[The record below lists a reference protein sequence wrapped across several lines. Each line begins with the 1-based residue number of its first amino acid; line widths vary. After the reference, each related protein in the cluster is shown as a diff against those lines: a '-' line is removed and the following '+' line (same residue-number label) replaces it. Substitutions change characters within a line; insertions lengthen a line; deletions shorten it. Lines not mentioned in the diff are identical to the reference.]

1 MKELIIIA
9 GANGSGKTTFSK
21 PLIAETTYAFLNAD
35 EIERE
40 LDTPDTAGSKLK
52 AGRLFF
58 QRMYELTNARESF
71 ILESTLAGKYLV
83 KVIETVKNK
92 GYSVSI
98 VYVFLENPQICL
110 ERISARVKDGGHDIP
125 KEDVIRRYYR
135 SKKNFWLLYK
145 NLANDWL
152 LYFNGLQTI
161 QQVAAGKG
169 EIYEVEHELLFEKYL
184 KDVKI

>member
-58 QRMYELTNARESF
+58 RRLDELMDAGQGF

-83 KVIETVKNK
+83 KVIENAKNK

-98 VYVFLENPQICL
+98 VYVFLESPQICL
-110 ERISARVKDGGHDIP
+110 ERINARVKDGGHDIP

-135 SKKNFWLLYK
+135 SKENFWLVYK
-145 NLANDWL
+145 NLADDWL

-161 QQVAAGKG
+161 QQVAAGKKETY
-169 EIYEVEHELLFEKYL
+169 EIEHELLFEKYL
-184 KDVKI
+184 NDIKI